1 MPVEHRVLRAQPRA
15 RAHAVRELEHRLT
28 DNHGQ
33 LKTLVE
39 ESMPELLRVSGIGPV
54 NAAEPLIAWPHSGRF
69 ISEAAFAM
77 AAGTAPVQASSG
89 RHQRHRLN
97 RGGDRRLNCALY
109 NIVINRSRTDP
120 ETRAYIER
128 RRAQHKTDREI
139 RRCPKRYLARRL
151 FRLMSDHTNP
161 LIHTA

>member
-1 MPVEHRVLRAQPRA
+1 MP
-15 RAHAVRELEHRLT
+15 
-28 DNHGQ
+28 
-33 LKTLVE
+33 
-39 ESMPELLRVSGIGPV
+39 
-54 NAAEPLIAWPHSGRF
+54 
-69 ISEAAFAM
+69 
-77 AAGTAPVQASSG
+77 QASSG

-109 NIVINRSRTDP
+109 NIAINRSRTNP

-139 RRCPKRYLARRL
+139 RRCLKRYLARRL
-151 FRLMSDHTNP
+151 FHLMNDHTNP